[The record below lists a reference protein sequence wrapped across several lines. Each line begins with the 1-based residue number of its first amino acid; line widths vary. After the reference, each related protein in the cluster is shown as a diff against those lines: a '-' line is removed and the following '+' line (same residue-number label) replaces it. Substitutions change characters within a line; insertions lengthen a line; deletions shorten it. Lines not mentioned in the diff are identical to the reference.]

1 MNALDPFEENDFRAV
16 LTLLAEDRPEP
27 AVTDLVAAQQ
37 AWALA
42 HRPALPLRVARSV
55 RDAVRTAVR
64 EHPRLVLP
72 ALAGLALVLV
82 LGALAVLPALHVSRP
97 QPATTPSGPGAL
109 PDRLF
114 VPPASTPLVTD
125 EPISRAAYLVVAG
138 RPNGDG
144 NIPDQAGYVVG
155 ADGGEY
161 RRLPEGAES
170 GVLSADGRLLAWA
183 VPKPEGDGERPVRA
197 LARVRVLDLATGR
210 TGDVTLPSVFNADTS
225 VDGLDLDAPG
235 RRLVVWGRDSYD
247 GVSAVGAAFLV
258 DLSPFVDG
266 DDAPVLLDRCL
277 RCQGPLA
284 WLADGRL
291 GSITQEG
298 APVVRLGGLG
308 AVDLPPDP
316 RTEGTSTIGLVGPA
330 ILVDAAGTTTYWVT
344 SADPTSAGPPDTFTL
359 LARGSSGDPRKTSL
373 GRATEVRG
381 LAVVPSGVLTVRW
394 NAPPD
399 GLAYLGEQRVDLVLP
414 AGGRDRALTTGE
426 NGVFVQQVARDVAA
440 GGRVMPGVAPV
451 GSDGSGSRI
460 ASFARDV
467 LVLLGGTAVVVGAVV
482 LLGYSL
488 SHAWWRPVGRRVRRL
503 LRLLVRPRTLGLF
516 AAGIAAIA
524 GLVLLAA
531 PAVVEPMWAAQQPR
545 ADARAPAVFPIIVA
559 DQRVRPQR
567 AFDTQGRPRT
577 VRVAF
582 AFVTTVAQRGGVYAL
597 DPATAML
604 VRLDDL
610 PGVPNS
616 FREPGVQQSLAVSP
630 SGRWV
635 ALWNAADP
643 GPGVALVDLREAE
656 VVVKAEVLKDENGW
670 VAVDETGALRAVEPP
685 VQRTTLDGVLPLD
698 VKVQLPVGP
707 SDVAVDVFDGAMV
720 QMGYGRLPEHWWTW
734 LGTPQAA
741 ALGRILAIAGGLV
754 WLGLGRTWFVTRRA
768 GRGSTR
774 IRVPR
779 RVGG

>member
-82 LGALAVLPALHVSRP
+82 LGALAVLPALDVSRP

-114 VPPASTPLVTD
+114 VPPTSTPLVTD
-125 EPISRAAYLVVAG
+125 EPISRAAYLVTAG
-138 RPNGDG
+138 RPNSDG

-161 RRLPEGAES
+161 RRLPDGAES

-183 VPKPEGDGERPVRA
+183 VPKPEGDGEQPVRA

-225 VDGLDLDAPG
+225 VDGLDLDAAG

-266 DDAPVLLDRCL
+266 DGAPVLLDRCL

-308 AVDLPPDP
+308 TVDLPPDP

-399 GLAYLGEQRVDLVLP
+399 GLAYLGEQRVDLVP
-414 AGGRDRALTTGE
+414 AGGGRALTTGE
-426 NGVFVQQVARDVAA
+426 SGVFVQQVARDVAA

-503 LRLLVRPRTLGLF
+503 LRLLVRPRTLGLL
-516 AAGIAAIA
+516 ASGIAAVA
-524 GLVLLAA
+524 GLALVAA
-531 PAVVEPMWAAQQPR
+531 PAVVEPLWASQQPR
-545 ADARAPAVFPIIVA
+545 ADADAPALIPNTVA

-577 VRVAF
+577 VRVTA
-582 AFVTTVAQRGGVYAL
+582 AFVTTVAQRDGVYAL

-610 PGVPNS
+610 PGVPS
-616 FREPGVQQSLAVSP
+616 SYREPGAQQSLALSP

-635 ALWNAADP
+635 ALWAAVDP
-643 GPGVALVDLREAE
+643 DPDVALVDLRDARVDVRQGLLPAE
-656 VVVKAEVLKDENGW
+656 DGW
-670 VAVDETGALRAVEPP
+670 VAVDDTGALRVVEPP
-685 VQRTTLDGVLPLD
+685 VQRTTLAGILPLSADVRLPAEGPSAVAPGVLAD
-698 VKVQLPVGP
+698 RTGQI
-707 SDVAVDVFDGAMV
+707 
-720 QMGYGRLPEHWWTW
+720 GYGPLPDRWWTW